1 MAVSAR
7 LDTQQ
12 EETPTLYL
20 VFAGLHRDVRQGT
33 GDLVAVSASQEEAR
47 QAFRAVRLRVADGDG
62 WAELTA
68 VTDGGNARRLGW
80 FGVDRWPR
88 PNPLAVLLREPG
100 DAAQLQ
106 RRRLRRAGRRAQG
119 AVGAGA
125 RRLPPGGEH
134 PG

>member
-7 LDTQQ
+7 LDAQQ

-20 VFAGLHRDVRQGT
+20 VFAGFHTDARQGT
-33 GDLVAVSASQEEAR
+33 GDLVAISASQEEAR
-47 QAFRAVRLRVADGDG
+47 QAFRSVRLRLADRDG

-68 VTDGGNARRLGW
+68 VTDGGNARRLSW

-100 DAAQLQ
+100 DATQVR
-106 RRRLRRAGRRAQG
+106 RRRLRRARRRAQG
-119 AVGAGA
+119 AE
-125 RRLPPGGEH
+125 PGGDQFRSIQ
-134 PG
+134 